1 MRKSKKKEHDEDE
14 DDYDEDIDELN
25 SADSRKQ
32 QQKKA
37 NNLKNKL
44 KFAKNKKTLQGST
57 SFAFESKPAVDR
69 SEQSPLSRSNSIEET
84 FPIKVRVSSLEY
96 NENDVKL
103 KVTSS
108 QTVGQLKAL
117 LSAQVNIEPSLQR
130 MFFGGKL
137 MKDKDKL
144 KTHKI
149 RKNVVVQVIVRQSLQ
164 EPEL

>member
-1 MRKSKKKEHDEDE
+1 MRKSKKKDQEEDE
-14 DDYDEDIDELN
+14 DDYDEDMDELN

-57 SFAFESKPAVDR
+57 SFAFECKPAADR
-69 SEQSPLSRSNSIEET
+69 DEQSPLSRSNSIEET
-84 FPIKVRVSSLEY
+84 FAIKVRVSSLEY

-108 QTVGQLKAL
+108 QTVAQLKAL
-117 LSAQVNIEPSLQR
+117 LRDQVNIEPSSQR

-144 KTHKI
+144 KAHKI

-164 EPEL
+164 QPEL